1 MTGAWVRVRAYS
13 SSANL
18 GPGFDA
24 LAVALDA
31 FYDEVEARLEPG
43 ARGVWLD
50 GVSGPHASD
59 VDLEANTAVEAARI
73 LLALL
78 GRAEEGV
85 SLRIWKGVPVSRGL
99 GSSGA
104 SAAAAVVAVS
114 RLLGTSPGA
123 GVLLEAAGRGESV
136 SAGTSHYDNVAA
148 SLLGGLAVVVAMPHG
163 VKALSLPLDAWFVV
177 VVPQVPARRGKTG
190 VMRGV
195 LPRQV
200 ELGRAV
206 GNWQKLAMLVAAL
219 VKGDYR
225 LAGEMMMGDNIVEP
239 VRAPFVPCY
248 DKVRE
253 AAVEAGALGVAI
265 SGAGPSMLALVEGP
279 EAAEPVARALEE
291 AYSSCG
297 LEAAAKATRVAG
309 PAEVVG
315 AHI

>member
-1 MTGAWVRVRAYS
+1 MTGARVRVRAYS

-43 ARGVWLD
+43 SRGVWLD
-50 GVSGPHASD
+50 KVEGPYASD
-59 VDLEANTAVEAARI
+59 VDPEPNTAVEAART

-78 GRAEEGV
+78 GAGGEGV

-114 RLLGTSPGA
+114 KLLGASPGT
-123 GVLLEAAGRGESV
+123 GILLEAAGRGESV
-136 SAGTSHYDNVAA
+136 SAGAPHYDNVAA
-148 SLLGGLAVVVAMPHG
+148 SLLGGLAVVVSTPRG
-163 VKALSLPLDAWFVV
+163 VKALSLPIDAWFVV
-177 VVPQVPARRGKTG
+177 AVPQVPARRGKTCA
-190 VMRGV
+190 MRRV

-200 ELGRAV
+200 GLDSAV
-206 GNWQKLAMLVAAL
+206 CNWQKLAMMVVALA
-219 VKGDYR
+219 KGDYR
-225 LAGEMMMGDNIVEP
+225 IAGEMMMGDSIVEP
-239 VRAPFVPCY
+239 ARAPFIPCY
-248 DKVRE
+248 DE
-253 AAVEAGALGVAI
+253 ARKSALEAGALGVAI
-265 SGAGPSMLALVEGP
+265 SGAGPSMLTLVEGP
-279 EAAEPVARALEE
+279 EAAKPVAKALEE

-297 LEAAAKATRVAG
+297 LRAAAKTARVAG
-309 PAEVVG
+309 PARTVY